1 MKKILFIMEKAGNEP
16 VTVNPKEIEN
26 ADDFKEL
33 VECLNGEANLE
44 KGIEYLKKKNYGSKI
59 IIEKDDLGWYFMV
72 PSKEE
77 QKKILLNT
85 FNKIE
90 SVVQSLKKET
100 SCSFEYKS
108 ESFRKLHCLT
118 EFLDDV
124 LLYQS
129 SDSFGLCYK
138 DFIAHVECGVKY
150 YLHKAYY
157 YTPVMDLDGLLKEEN
172 LARFNN
178 FIEAQEDKR
187 LQETLKYGAWEK
199 ILLKNT
205 PVIMCGTQ
213 STYTDI
219 IESAIHEAL
228 KNIAEIFEIEKLP
241 DCGVKEIG
249 TPASLELLNCEL
261 STEIRDKILDEYE
274 KMGIHFAAMIDD

>member
-1 MKKILFIMEKAGNEP
+1 MKNLLFVMEKAENKP

-44 KGIEYLKKKNYGSKI
+44 KGIEYLKKKNYGGEI

-85 FNKIE
+85 FDKIE
-90 SVVQSLKKET
+90 NVVQSLKKET

-118 EFLDDV
+118 EF
-124 LLYQS
+124 
-129 SDSFGLCYK
+129 
-138 DFIAHVECGVKY
+138 IAHVECGVKY

-157 YTPVMDLDGLLKEEN
+157 YTPVMNLDSLLEDEN

-199 ILLKNT
+199 ILIKNT

-219 IESAIHEAL
+219 IESTIFKAL
-228 KNIAEIFEIEKLP
+228 KNMNEFFEISKLP

-249 TPASLELLNCEL
+249 APASLESLNCEL
-261 STEIRDKILDEYE
+261 STEIRDKILDEYAE
-274 KMGIHFAAMIDD
+274 MGIHFAAVNDDE

>member
-1 MKKILFIMEKAGNEP
+1 MKNLLFVMEKAENKP

-33 VECLNGEANLE
+33 VESLNGEANLE
-44 KGIEYLKKKNYGSKI
+44 KGIEYLKKKNYGGEI

-85 FNKIE
+85 FDKIE
-90 SVVQSLKKET
+90 NVVQSLKKET

-108 ESFRKLHCLT
+108 ESFRKLHCLA

-129 SDSFGLCYK
+129 SESFGLCYK
-138 DFIAHVECGVKY
+138 DFIAHGECGVKY

-157 YTPVMDLDGLLKEEN
+157 YTPVMDLDGLLKDEN

-219 IESAIHEAL
+219 IESTIFKAL
-228 KNIAEIFEIEKLP
+228 KNMNEFFEISKLP

-249 TPASLELLNCEL
+249 ASASLESLNCEL